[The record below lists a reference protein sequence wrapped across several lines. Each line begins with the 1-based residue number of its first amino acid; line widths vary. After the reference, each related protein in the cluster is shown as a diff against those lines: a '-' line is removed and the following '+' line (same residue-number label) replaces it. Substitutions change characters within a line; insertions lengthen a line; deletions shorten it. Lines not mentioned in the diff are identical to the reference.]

1 MTTEERDR
9 SERTHQAEPNHVPG
23 TNKGEEQALTSKE
36 VGRGADR
43 KNYQD
48 ARDSTGINAD
58 KRQPIYLRWLYAR
71 VNCFHTYGHKI

>member
-1 MTTEERDR
+1 MSNESSR
-9 SERTHQAEPNHVPG
+9 SDNSNQPQPAHIPG

-36 VGRGADR
+36 AGRAADR

-58 KRQPIYLRWLYAR
+58 KRQPIHPAMPFLPPS
-71 VNCFHTYGHKI
+71 